1 MEVTNIYV
9 YIEQYLKLINPEL
22 NEALIIHTLYL
33 ATIINIQNSP

>member
-9 YIEQYLKLINPEL
+9 YTEQYLKLINLEL

-33 ATIINIQNSP
+33 ATIINIRNSP